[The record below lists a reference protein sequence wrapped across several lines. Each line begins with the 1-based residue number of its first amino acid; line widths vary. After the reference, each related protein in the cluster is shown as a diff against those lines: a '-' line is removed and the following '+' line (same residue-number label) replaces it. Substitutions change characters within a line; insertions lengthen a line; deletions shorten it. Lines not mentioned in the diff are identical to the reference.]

1 MPGMCEAPAPSK
13 MKEKSKKKKRE
24 DEKRGEWGAEV
35 RKKLM
40 AKSKLRVPS
49 MHPSVGPHFP
59 GSTGERTRVQ
69 SGPE

>member
-1 MPGMCEAPAPSK
+1 
-13 MKEKSKKKKRE
+13 MKEESKKKKTE
-24 DEKRGEWGAEV
+24 EEKREEWGAEV

-49 MHPSVGPHFP
+49 MHPSGGPHFL
-59 GSTGERTRVQ
+59 GSTGERARVH